1 MTEYVATRWYRA
13 PELMLSIKDYTSSV
27 DMWSAGCIFAEL
39 IGRKPL
45 LPGAQYKDALPA
57 ARAVQRCSARCT
69 RSTKM
74 LCPLHTV
81 FAKRADGWL
90 VKLTQTRRTRG
101 AVRQGLHPSD
111 RVDHRYHWDANG

>member
-57 ARAVQRCSARCT
+57 ARAVQRCSARCAVQRCSARCT
-69 RSTKM
+69 QSLRREQM
-74 LCPLHTV
+74 
-81 FAKRADGWL
+81 DGW
-90 VKLTQTRRTRG
+90 
-101 AVRQGLHPSD
+101 SS
-111 RVDHRYHWDANG
+111 

>member
-57 ARAVQRCSARCT
+57 AQYKDALPAAHSLCEESRWMAGQANPNSSHARCGQART
-69 RSTKM
+69 TSIRS
-74 LCPLHTV
+74 
-81 FAKRADGWL
+81 G
-90 VKLTQTRRTRG
+90 
-101 AVRQGLHPSD
+101 
-111 RVDHRYHWDANG
+111 